1 MDFFKEKNL
10 WQIFKSSQVIPISKS
25 NKWVS
30 IIVVLIAFINGCFLT
45 SQNLYE
51 VVTLTSG
58 TLFGVLIT
66 TLGFLVA
73 GYTIFCTVIPLDLQK
88 NMSSVIDEEIG
99 LSYFNSFHFLFL
111 RVFFYFVIFSS
122 FLFLINFFQG
132 STGLIFFFI
141 ENTCFYFVINL
152 IAYSLIAGITIFIL
166 MELMSFIFNIFQSV
180 RSTLYWEKSK
190 DKNE

>member
-1 MDFFKEKNL
+1 MEFFKEKNL

-25 NKWVS
+25 NKWIS
-30 IIVVLIAFINGCFLT
+30 IIVALIAFINGCFLT

-51 VVTLTSG
+51 VVVLTSG
-58 TLFGVLIT
+58 ALFGILIT

-88 NMSSVIDEEIG
+88 NMSSVIDEDVG

-111 RVFFYFVIFSS
+111 RVFFYFVIFSG

-141 ENTCFYFVINL
+141 ENTCFYFLINL
-152 IAYSLIAGITIFIL
+152 TGYTLIAWITIFIL

-180 RSTLYWEKSK
+180 RTTLYWEKSK
-190 DKNE
+190 DENE